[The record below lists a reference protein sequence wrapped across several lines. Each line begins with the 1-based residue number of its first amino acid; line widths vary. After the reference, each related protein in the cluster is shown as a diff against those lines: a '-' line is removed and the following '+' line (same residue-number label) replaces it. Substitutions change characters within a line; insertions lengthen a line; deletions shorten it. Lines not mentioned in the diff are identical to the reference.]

1 MKYVH
6 FYYLG
11 LTLLMFSCAN
21 KKNDVA
27 LFKYSLETST
37 VETYLL
43 NTENNDSLML
53 FRYQN
58 LKDSIPNSRVSYAY
72 SNQELRSRGRTFLST
87 GTQYEFENLV
97 FTIYQEKTSNA
108 NLITLVF
115 NEKYGLLASLG
126 FGKHFIFSKEPMIPK
141 IKEYNFKRIFRSL
154 NNIRIE

>member
-1 MKYVH
+1 
-6 FYYLG
+6 
-11 LTLLMFSCAN
+11 MFSCAN

-97 FTIYQEKTSNA
+97 FTIYQETVDDVTTNYIDTDKILEYMKVES
-108 NLITLVF
+108 
-115 NEKYGLLASLG
+115 
-126 FGKHFIFSKEPMIPK
+126 
-141 IKEYNFKRIFRSL
+141 IKEQEL
-154 NNIRIE
+154 IRWL